1 MNLKRFLLSSLAACA
16 LLAAPLAPAVPHAFA
31 QAGKPDVLYYK
42 SWAVVMAIEDYTF
55 APKREGA
62 VADAK
67 AVAGAMRDLG
77 FEEVIEI
84 YNQDASARQ
93 IRYVL
98 EDFLPRKVGRQ
109 DRVVIFFSG
118 HAGATSNMD
127 RERVGYLVPS
137 DAQPD
142 NVGKSLTLDQL
153 KRFCHRIMSK
163 HILLFLDTD
172 VSGWHVTPAQQLSL
186 EGRVSPEAD
195 TEKRAVQLLTA
206 AKTGEPMMRKDD
218 RGVFV
223 ATLLAGLQGASDAD
237 GNGWILASELGSYV
251 SEAVGTATGG
261 AQHPQFVRLDGDG
274 DMILREGR
282 DASAKEPETPEERR
296 AAAEALYY
304 KSLELLT
311 DRKPAQDALALLNQ
325 ALAYDDEYG
334 DAYVLKAYVLLE
346 LVPNL
351 DGALHAASQGVA
363 FAPENPDSHF
373 TFGLVLQR
381 QQRYAEA
388 ERAYLYALK
397 VNPSYT
403 DVYLVLGDLYAQHLN
418 DPGKSVEAY
427 ERYLQ
432 LGGTAS
438 HPREY
443 IDEAKRRGGQ

>member
-1 MNLKRFLLSSLAACA
+1 MLKRLALSLCAALALCSAAAAVGAPDA
-16 LLAAPLAPAVPHAFA
+16 LA

-42 SWAVVMAIEDYTF
+42 SWAIVIAIEEYAF

-67 AVAGAMRDLG
+67 AVADAMRGLG
-77 FEEVIEI
+77 FEEVIEV
-84 YNQDASARQ
+84 YNEEASARQ
-93 IRYVL
+93 IRYIL

-118 HAGATSNMD
+118 HAGATSDMD
-127 RERVGYLVPS
+127 GERVGYLVPS
-137 DAQPD
+137 DAHID
-142 NVGKSLTLDQL
+142 NVGKSLTLHEL
-153 KRFCHRIMSK
+153 KRLSHRIMSK

-172 VSGWHVTPAQQLSL
+172 VSGWVVTPPQQLTL

-195 TEKRAVQLLTA
+195 TERRALQLLTA
-206 AKTGEPMMRKDD
+206 ARAGEPVLRKDG
-218 RGVFV
+218 RGLFV
-223 ATLLAGLQGASDAD
+223 QALLDGLRGESDAD
-237 GNGWILASELGSYV
+237 HNGWILASELGGYV
-251 SEAVGTATGG
+251 TEAVKAASGG
-261 AQHPQFVRLDGDG
+261 AQQPQFARLDGDG

-282 DASAKEPETPEERR
+282 DLTAKEPETKEERH

-304 KSLELLT
+304 KSLELLMAQ
-311 DRKPAQDALALLNQ
+311 KPAQDALALLNQ
-325 ALAYDDEYG
+325 ALTYDDEYG
-334 DAYVLKAYVLLE
+334 DAYVLKAYVLLD

-351 DGALHAASQGVA
+351 EGALSAAAQGVTY
-363 FAPENPDSHF
+363 APENPDSHF

-388 ERAYLYALK
+388 EGAYLHALK

-403 DVYLVLGDLYAQHLN
+403 DVYLMLGDLYAQHLDN
-418 DPGKSVEAY
+418 PSKSIEAY

-432 LGGTAS
+432 LGGTAT

-443 IDEAKRRGGQ
+443 LDKAQRQSQP